1 MMTQQFIA
9 VFFLMPEANGVA
21 LERMKG
27 FAAHDGSRGLAPQYV
42 MRPPVRCVLPAIKDK
57 ENI

>member
-42 MRPPVRCVLPAIKDK
+42 MRPPVRRVRPGD
-57 ENI
+57 